1 VLCVSNVNEWLPIF
15 KSKFSLQT
23 LPLPT
28 HLNINHT
35 RKRFDLDGSGV
46 LEMDEIEKL
55 IREVMGVSK
64 EELSDLNLKAFVS
77 LVDTNHDGSVDF
89 NEFTEFLG
97 FKPHAKDEEEDEDDE
112 DEEEY
117 SGSEYEDDDD
127 DEHVDEVEI
136 QRQKSIGFASGTKK

>member
-1 VLCVSNVNEWLPIF
+1 
-15 KSKFSLQT
+15 
-23 LPLPT
+23 
-28 HLNINHT
+28 
-35 RKRFDLDGSGV
+35 
-46 LEMDEIEKL
+46 MDEIEKL
-55 IREVMGVSK
+55 IRNVMGVSK

-97 FKPHAKDEEEDEDDE
+97 FKPHAKEEEDEEDDE
-112 DEEEY
+112 DEDDEEY

-127 DEHVDEVEI
+127 DEHGDEVEI